1 MTALLQI
8 NTRVFLFMSH
18 LVQLSIIAM
27 NTKWLHPIFFLQFQK
42 MESGFEAYSKI
53 INGLSEREAHDALTA
68 TVSNIETFPMI
79 TIDVHS
85 MYNS

>member
-1 MTALLQI
+1 
-8 NTRVFLFMSH
+8 
-18 LVQLSIIAM
+18 
-27 NTKWLHPIFFLQFQK
+27 